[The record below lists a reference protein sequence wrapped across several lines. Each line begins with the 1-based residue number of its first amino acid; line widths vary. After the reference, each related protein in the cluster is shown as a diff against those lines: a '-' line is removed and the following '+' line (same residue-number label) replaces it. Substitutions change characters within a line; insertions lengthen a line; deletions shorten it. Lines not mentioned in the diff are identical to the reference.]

1 MSLEAVVYTSSAIAD
16 ITEADLERLLEDARR
31 KNDEVGV
38 TGVLLYHDGA
48 FLQYFEG
55 PPAAVEEVYQRI
67 RRSRLHRG
75 LIELTREPVTHRSFD
90 QWVMG
95 FTRVPPSTLLQMTNA
110 SWESLAPQLGDESG
124 SASDG
129 LKLLL
134 HFWSSKSSKV
144 YR

>member
-16 ITEADLERLLEDARR
+16 ITDADLERLLEDARR
-31 KNDEVGV
+31 KNVEVGV

-55 PPAAVEEVYQRI
+55 PPAAVDQVYERI
-67 RRSRLHRG
+67 RRSTLHRG
-75 LIELTREPVTHRSFD
+75 LIELTREPVTHRSFG

-95 FTRVPPSTLLQMTNA
+95 FTRVPPSTLLQMTHA
-110 SWESLAPQLGDESG
+110 SWEALAPRASDDAGPG
-124 SASDG
+124 SDG
-129 LKLLL
+129 LQLLL
-134 HFWSSKSSKV
+134 HFWSTQSAKV

>member
-16 ITEADLERLLEDARR
+16 ITDADLERLIEDARR

-55 PPAAVEEVYQRI
+55 PPAAVEEVYARI
-67 RRSRLHRG
+67 RRSTLHRG
-75 LIELTREPVTHRSFD
+75 LIELTREPVTHRSFG

-95 FTRVPPSTLLQMTNA
+95 FTQVPPSTLLQMTNA
-110 SWESLAPQLGDESG
+110 SRESLAQQAGDDAAPG
-124 SASDG
+124 SDG

-134 HFWSSKSSKV
+134 HFWATKSSKV
-144 YR
+144 FR